1 CAYPALMTDDKF
13 PDDVKKRAQDIL
25 NGCGGNSVG
34 AYSDSTGIEIIKQ
47 HVAQFIERRDGYP
60 ANPSDIIL
68 STGASEAVKT
78 VFSMLNYIRNG
89 KPPGIMVTIPQYPLY
104 SSSIAEC
111 GMHQI
116 NYYLDEDNDW
126 ALNIAEMKKCLNE
139 SRTYCEPRA
148 LVVINPGNPTGSV
161 LTHENIKEIIKFAY
175 EEKLLLMA
183 DEVYQD
189 NVSASGMQFHSLKK
203 VMMEMGEP
211 YKNMELVSLMSAS
224 KGYVGESGLRGGY
237 AEIINLDPDVK
248 KVLLNCISSRMCPGV
263 LGQVA
268 VDCVVNTPQK
278 GEPSYDLFIKEKTA
292 VFECL
297 KEHASLV
304 EKTFNSMK
312 GVKCNIVAGAMY
324 AFPRLTLPEKA
335 IEKAKVS
342 YVTIKRACA
351 DVFRTDL
358 GVARQQQMVTLV
370 TPLTFAHAQPIKT
383 YADRHV
389 DGNKNIKR
397 H

>member
-1 CAYPALMTDDKF
+1 M
-13 PDDVKKRAQDIL
+13 
-25 NGCGGNSVG
+25 
-34 AYSDSTGIEIIKQ
+34 
-47 HVAQFIERRDGYP
+47 
-60 ANPSDIIL
+60 
-68 STGASEAVKT
+68 
-78 VFSMLNYIRNG
+78 
-89 KPPGIMVTIPQYPLY
+89 
-104 SSSIAEC
+104 
-111 GMHQI
+111 
-116 NYYLDEDNDW
+116 DEDNDW

-224 KGYVGESGLRGGY
+224 KGHVGESGLRGGY

-248 KVLLNCISSRMCPGV
+248 KMLLNFISSRVCAGV

-304 EKTFNSMK
+304 EKTFNCMK

-335 IEKAKVS
+335 IEKAKSLGLDPDFFYAMELLESAGVCVVPGS
-342 YVTIKRACA
+342 GFGQIPGTYHFRATI
-351 DVFRTDL
+351 L
-358 GVARQQQMVTLV
+358 
-370 TPLTFAHAQPIKT
+370 PIREELKVMLQRLEEFHKKFLEE
-383 YADRHV
+383 YE
-389 DGNKNIKR
+389 
-397 H
+397 